1 MLRIH
6 PRYLSDSRLL
16 SLWRE
21 SLKGQGRLCA
31 GADWKGFSESAE
43 PLKCVG
49 AYLSFIAAEGLCRG
63 YKMNH
68 ELILK
73 PNFDEEQLTIPYAL
87 LRQEADDLSLAAD
100 VILWANPVFE
110 VENQR
115 P

>member
-16 SLWRE
+16 ALWRE
-21 SLKGQGRLCA
+21 SLKGQGRLCS
-31 GADWKGFSESAE
+31 GTDWKGFSQSAE

-49 AYLSFIAAEGLCRG
+49 AYLSFIASEGLSRG

-68 ELILK
+68 ELILI
-73 PNFDEEQLTIPYAL
+73 PNFDEEQLTVSYEL

-100 VILWANPVFE
+100 AVLRANPVFG
-110 VENQR
+110 VEYQR
-115 P
+115 